1 MVMPMTL
8 HDMLP
13 AMLIMV
19 VPAFVICAGI
29 TFLALRGRNR
39 DAKHRVP

>member
-19 VPAFVICAGI
+19 VPAFVICTGI
-29 TFLALRGRNR
+29 TLLAYRSRR
-39 DAKHRVP
+39 KP

>member
-8 HDMLP
+8 REMLP

-19 VPAFVICAGI
+19 IPAFIICSGI
-29 TFLALRGRNR
+29 TLLAYRSRRKG
-39 DAKHRVP
+39 

>member
-8 HDMLP
+8 RDMLP

-19 VPAFVICAGI
+19 LPAFVICVGI
-29 TFLALRGRNR
+29 TVLAFR
-39 DAKHRVP
+39 HRETP

>member
-19 VPAFVICAGI
+19 VPAFVICTGI
-29 TFLALRGRNR
+29 TILALRSRR
-39 DAKHRVP
+39 KQ